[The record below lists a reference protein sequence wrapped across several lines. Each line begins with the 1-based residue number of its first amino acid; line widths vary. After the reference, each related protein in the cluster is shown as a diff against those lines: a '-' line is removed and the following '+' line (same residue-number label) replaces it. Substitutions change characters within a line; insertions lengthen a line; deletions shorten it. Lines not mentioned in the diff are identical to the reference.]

1 MPHSW
6 CPTYRSRRL
15 PARSVSSILYR
26 SSNTFRISR
35 VSNSLLGGAL
45 DDHAGLARGEGK
57 KENITNEPDNVEDPE
72 DPEGCHQLVSRGS
85 PGDSPDQPASIRAFD
100 GTTPLWLITL
110 LHTCK
115 WICKSLVRRRGG
127 HWFTMGCT
135 ATRHSRHVDMHV
147 QFWKG
152 EEGPCRSMSEK
163 DDASLEMMHL
173 FRSRASLVA
182 KNLEIHK
189 GSKKGRNRGERG
201 KLGPT

>member
-6 CPTYRSRRL
+6 YPTYRPRRL

-35 VSNSLLGGAL
+35 VSNSLLGGVG
-45 DDHAGLARGEGK
+45 DDHTGLGRGEGE
-57 KENITNEPDNVEDPE
+57 KENITDEPDNIEDPE
-72 DPEGCHQLVSRGS
+72 DPEGCHQLISRGS
-85 PGDSPDQPASIRAFD
+85 PGDSPDQPASIGAFD
-100 GTTPLWLITL
+100 WTTPPWLVTL

-115 WICKSLVRRRGG
+115 LICKSLVRRRRS

-135 ATRHSRHVDMHV
+135 ATRHSRHVDMHA

-152 EEGPCRSMSEK
+152 GRRVVQKYELEN
-163 DDASLEMMHL
+163 DAILEMMHL

-182 KNLEIHK
+182 KI
-189 GSKKGRNRGERG
+189 
-201 KLGPT
+201 